1 MKIKIMAL
9 CLICALLLSACGKPV
24 TPAGTFAEPSTQP
37 TETTTQTIEATTQPT
52 EVTTEPTEATTQST
66 TPSTEPT
73 TQPTESTT
81 PSTEPTDTTEPTTD
95 TTEPTTD
102 TTEPTQSGNSDP
114 VTYEAYQAM
123 SPEDQQAFFESFGS
137 YQDFIAW
144 YVAAE
149 AAYKESQDRNEVSG
163 DGSLDIGDIIGGA
176 GESDG

>member
-95 TTEPTTD
+95 TTEPT
-102 TTEPTQSGNSDP
+102 QSGNSDP